1 MNMGFKNERE
11 TNRRAFTLLEVI
23 VGLFLMGSLVASS
36 LVALSAHQHSIVLAK
51 QKHQANDIVD
61 TLLTNWYET
70 QGDVP
75 TRNQGFVA
83 TELAR
88 IAAMNSGVQFEVAPG
103 MNNQLINPTNA
114 DQWLWRT
121 QPVGSRTVCGLPVA
135 VIRLE
140 IFGKVGNRK
149 TAQSLASIELIQRQ
163 GISVFQ

>member
-1 MNMGFKNERE
+1 MKMQFRNESE
-11 TNRRAFTLLEVI
+11 TNRNAFTLLEVI

-36 LVALSAHQHSIVLAK
+36 LVALSAHQHSILLAK
-51 QKHQANDIVD
+51 HKHQANDIAE

-70 QGDVP
+70 RGDVP

-88 IAAMNSGVQFEVAPG
+88 IAAMNSGVQFGITPSI
-103 MNNQLINPTNA
+103 NNQLLAPSNA

-163 GISVFQ
+163 GMSVFQ

>member
-1 MNMGFKNERE
+1 MKMVFISNRV

-51 QKHQANDIVD
+51 QKHQANDIAE

-70 QGDVP
+70 RGDVP

-88 IAAMNSGVQFEVAPG
+88 IAAMSSGVQFGITPSI
-103 MNNQLINPTNA
+103 NNQLVNPANA

-140 IFGKVGNRK
+140 IFGKVGNQK
-149 TAQSLASIELIQRQ
+149 TPQSLASIELIQSQ
-163 GISVFQ
+163 GSNVFQ